1 MKPKVVKDPNGL
13 WRVENAPIVSTGI
26 EYPLQSGPTTFTE
39 AQLVDAVRAQED
51 PSVVSPRIKLGH
63 SSSYNDA
70 LIGDAEMAFGR
81 IDGSTMAMG
90 DNNQTIYSD
99 YLVPGWLGEVMS
111 IAFPNRSL
119 EGNFDVEM
127 VTGKRYELV
136 ISAVSLLGIYWPGV
150 QVLED
155 LPLWYGM
162 DIPDGVEF
170 NEAIAAQIESSSV
183 AARGGRVAKIKADT
197 DTEKIRREF
206 YNEIAT
212 GDRYWWWIRG
222 ERVTDDGGLY
232 LIVEDDDAGDLYKF
246 NVSTDGDDIDF
257 GEPVPVRVEYPE
269 KTAAARAAVVAGMRA
284 VDPKLLVHASRA
296 DTNGPDKS
304 TQEGVSIQMD
314 NATRKKLAA
323 SLSLP
328 EDATE
333 AQINAKLQGQALASA
348 TDPESGKPAN
358 EVKPEHE
365 PPSDQSG
372 ERPSGTAPSGTP
384 EEEAA
389 VVERSQQ
396 GVESDEGDGKDKGA
410 DPDAEASI
418 VRVDKKV
425 WEETRA
431 GAQAAL
437 RHEKARK
444 DESINAKIDSALK
457 AGKFKPANTKMYRDL
472 LASDFEQG
480 SAVIDSLQTGVVPL
494 EERGTAGGSDD
505 GSTVGAG
512 GDGLGLPDQWF
523 PGIAARRAAADKG
536 ARAVT
541 YAKEG

>member
-1 MKPKVVKDPNGL
+1 
-13 WRVENAPIVSTGI
+13 
-26 EYPLQSGPTTFTE
+26 
-39 AQLVDAVRAQED
+39 
-51 PSVVSPRIKLGH
+51 
-63 SSSYNDA
+63 
-70 LIGDAEMAFGR
+70 
-81 IDGSTMAMG
+81 
-90 DNNQTIYSD
+90 
-99 YLVPGWLGEVMS
+99 MS
-111 IAFPNRSL
+111 IAFPNRSM

-136 ISAVSLLGIYWPGV
+136 ISAVSLLGVYWPGV

-155 LPLWYGM
+155 LPLWYGG

-170 NEAIAAQIESSSV
+170 ADAIATQIESSLV
-183 AARGGRVAKIKADT
+183 AARGGKVAKIKADA
-197 DTEKIRREF
+197 DTASIRRRF

-222 ERVTDDGGLY
+222 ERITDDGGLY

-246 NVSTDGDDIDF
+246 NVSTTGDDVDF
-257 GEPVPVRVEYPE
+257 GEPVPVTVEYPE

-296 DTNGPDKS
+296 DTGGPDKS
-304 TQEGVSIQMD
+304 TQEGESIPMD
-314 NATRKKLAA
+314 DATRKKLAA

-333 AQINAKLQGQALASA
+333 EQINAKLQTQALAG
-348 TDPESGKPAN
+348 TDPESGKPAR
-358 EVKPEHE
+358 EVNPEDE

-372 ERPSGTAPSGTP
+372 ERPSGTAPAGTP
-384 EEEAA
+384 EQEQK
-389 VVERSQQ
+389 VVEDSQQ
-396 GVESDEGDGKDKGA
+396 GIDEGDPGQQPSG
-410 DPDAEASI
+410 DAEAGI

-437 RHEKARK
+437 RHEKERK
-444 DESINAKIDSALK
+444 SDSVNAKIDAALK
-457 AGKFKPANTKMYRDL
+457 AGKFKPANTQMYRDL
-472 LASDFEQG
+472 LTANFEQG
-480 SAVIDSLQTGVVPL
+480 SAVIDSLQAGAVPL

-505 GSTVGAG
+505 GSSVGA
-512 GDGLGLPDQWF
+512 GDGLGLPDEWF
-523 PGIAARRAAADKG
+523 PDIAARRAAAGRGPK
-536 ARAVT
+536 AVT

>member
-1 MKPKVVKDPNGL
+1 MKTKVVKDPNGL
-13 WRVENAPIVSTGI
+13 WRVESAPIVSTGI

-39 AQLVDAVRAQED
+39 AQLVAAVSAQED
-51 PSVVSPRIKLGH
+51 PSVVAPRIKLGH

-81 IDGSTMAMG
+81 IDGATMTMG
-90 DNNQTIYSD
+90 DNNQTIYGD
-99 YLVPGWLGEVMS
+99 YIVPSWLGEVMS
-111 IAFPNRSL
+111 IAFPNRSM

-155 LPLWYGM
+155 LPLWYGT

-246 NVSTDGDDIDF
+246 NVSTTGDEIDF

-333 AQINAKLQGQALASA
+333 EQINAKLQGQALAG
-348 TDPESGKPAN
+348 TDPESGKPARDVN
-358 EVKPEHE
+358 LEDE

-372 ERPSGTAPSGTP
+372 ERPSGTAPAGTP
-384 EEEAA
+384 EQEQK
-389 VVERSQQ
+389 VVDDSQ
-396 GVESDEGDGKDKGA
+396 VPVDEGGPGQSPGTTEA
-410 DPDAEASI
+410 DAEASI

-444 DESINAKIDSALK
+444 DEAIKSKLDTALR
-457 AGKFKPANTKMYRDL
+457 AGKFKPANTKMYHDL

-536 ARAVT
+536 SRAVT